1 MPRASL
7 RGSDDYL
14 TARAANPTTG
24 LITPFTPAP
33 LFDHGD
39 ANAASTRSTL
49 SFPHLEHTGRILPK
63 AAAPRSPD
71 LEFDLGANVKGK
83 HARGLSGP
91 KWLDRLRLQG
101 VGQQNQM
108 PLHGPGVKLGG
119 VVASQRDT
127 TARDELTG
135 QSRPWHLGCSASPR
149 VMEHDAVGD
158 EYCASTR
165 AGRSEEDLLSFFK
178 VPRRVRRSTS
188 PEQQQQQS
196 DIGAGASSTQKDAI
210 PLPRAVQHHAE
221 NRSTPAMPKHHSPAE
236 TTPATTTENRGAS
249 LPVLTTALH
258 LTPPTSPGPA
268 TMPAKHRNRRLPY
281 PSSDRGSLDD
291 TSETYSVRR
300 KPLHSPLT
308 PQPHRPGQEQG
319 HVRPQP
325 RPLQQASC
333 GIDKDVS
340 GKPFTAMANDLSRA
354 LTLRRLPSVRLLP
367 PQMAGIPRNRGP
379 EQRRRSLDEYYDLQT
394 PPGVEGQK
402 VATSDRTT
410 TSSAAFPVAELLT
423 SFLALLQIFQP
434 TSLEAIKPL
443 FDVHAEPELRLRA
456 LRLAIAGAGRVLIGI
471 CAVLF
476 VWRVVGIVVEVVAWL
491 SVPVRVVLRVLAWVL
506 A

>member
-33 LFDHGD
+33 LVEHGQ
-39 ANAASTRSTL
+39 ANASSDRTSP
-49 SFPHLEHTGRILPK
+49 SFPYLEHTGRVFPK
-63 AAAPRSPD
+63 AVAPRSPD

-91 KWLDRLRLQG
+91 KWLDRLRIQSAA
-101 VGQQNQM
+101 QQDQM

-119 VVASQRDT
+119 IMASQRDAAT
-127 TARDELTG
+127 RNELTG
-135 QSRPWHLGCSASPR
+135 QTRPWHVGCSAVSAATGHDSVR
-149 VMEHDAVGD
+149 GSDSTDARRGEH
-158 EYCASTR
+158 
-165 AGRSEEDLLSFFK
+165 DLLSFFQ
-178 VPRRVRRSTS
+178 VPRRVKRSTFSEQQQLPGTEAEGSNSQQMGMPLRRAAQHSANNRSTS
-188 PEQQQQQS
+188 
-196 DIGAGASSTQKDAI
+196 TMLKDNN
-210 PLPRAVQHHAE
+210 RAE
-221 NRSTPAMPKHHSPAE
+221 NR
-236 TTPATTTENRGAS
+236 ATATAGDRCAS

-258 LTPPTSPGPA
+258 LTPPTSPGSA
-268 TMPAKHRNRRLPY
+268 TLPTRHRNRRLPY
-281 PSSDRGSLDD
+281 PSSDRGSMDD

-394 PPGVEGQK
+394 PHGVEGQK

-410 TSSAAFPVAELLT
+410 TSSAAVPVAELLT
-423 SFLALLQIFQP
+423 SYLALLQIFQP